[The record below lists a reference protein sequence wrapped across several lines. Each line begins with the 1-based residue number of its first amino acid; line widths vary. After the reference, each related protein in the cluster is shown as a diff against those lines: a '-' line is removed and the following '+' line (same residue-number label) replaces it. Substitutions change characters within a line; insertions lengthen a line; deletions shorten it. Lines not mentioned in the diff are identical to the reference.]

1 VEEAMKYLSRIG
13 DDEREYTFERREDI
27 LIARSGDRIVEIS
40 LAQVGEGE
48 ALSMII
54 DGESYDIA
62 AVIRGCNVAVQV
74 HGERYEMEVEDERE
88 RAAAQVAGNKPSGRR
103 ELRASMPGIVVD
115 VQVAVGDQVEEG
127 QTMVVLEAMKM
138 QNPLGAEGAGTVTKL
153 LVKAGETVAAGA
165 LLAEIE

>member
-1 VEEAMKYLSRIG
+1 MKYLARMG
-13 DDEREYTFERREDI
+13 DDEREYWFERHDDI
-27 LIARSGDRIVEIS
+27 LVARSGDRMVEMR

-48 ALSMII
+48 AMSLLI
-54 DGESYDIA
+54 DGESYDI
-62 AVIRGCNVAVQV
+62 VTDVRGRDVSVQL
-74 HGERYEMEVEDERE
+74 HGERYAMQVEDERE
-88 RAAAQVAGNKPSGRR
+88 RAAAQVAGNKQGGKR

-115 VQVAVGDQVEEG
+115 VQVAVGDKVEEG

-138 QNPLGAEGAGTVTKL
+138 QNPLGAEAPGTVTKL